1 MQAAAVNPLNKALL
15 QPQYWPTWLGL
26 SGLWLLAWL
35 PVKIRHRLGKY
46 VGQFIYRKNHKRRHV
61 VLTNLQRCFP
71 ALSEREREQLAQQT
85 LREYACALLDY
96 SVLFFRSRHWLAKQL
111 TIEGRDKLEAALS
124 RGENIMLL
132 LGHSVW
138 LEFAPAAIGQHY
150 SAYGS
155 YKPFKNPVFNWLIA
169 RSRLKDVGF
178 VIAREEG
185 MIRLVRAMQP
195 GRMLFFLP
203 DQDHGP
209 KHSVFAP
216 FFATSKATLTTP
228 ARIAKLGKAS
238 CFPVMTFFDR
248 DAGQY
253 KTVIGERLAG
263 FGQGSAEQ
271 DATAMN
277 AGFETL
283 ISRQPGQ
290 YMWLLKLLR
299 TDVGGAEN
307 PYSVR

>member
-124 RGENIMLL
+124 RG
-132 LGHSVW
+132 
-138 LEFAPAAIGQHY
+138 
-150 SAYGS
+150 
-155 YKPFKNPVFNWLIA
+155 
-169 RSRLKDVGF
+169 
-178 VIAREEG
+178 
-185 MIRLVRAMQP
+185 
-195 GRMLFFLP
+195 
-203 DQDHGP
+203 
-209 KHSVFAP
+209 
-216 FFATSKATLTTP
+216 
-228 ARIAKLGKAS
+228 
-238 CFPVMTFFDR
+238 
-248 DAGQY
+248 
-253 KTVIGERLAG
+253 
-263 FGQGSAEQ
+263 
-271 DATAMN
+271 
-277 AGFETL
+277 
-283 ISRQPGQ
+283 
-290 YMWLLKLLR
+290 
-299 TDVGGAEN
+299 
-307 PYSVR
+307 